1 MPQGDV
7 DAKSEEGTGM
17 AKLQRSLRGD
27 YDEILRGIE
36 DGILRGSISAE
47 LEDTSVF
54 RDGDTRCTVLVFE
67 RYSWFGRNRLS
78 LTVSLFRSFDGQIR
92 LSAISAGGSQA
103 MFWKINTVG
112 EEAFI
117 EKLDELL
124 SKHPEWTA
132 V

>member
-1 MPQGDV
+1 
-7 DAKSEEGTGM
+7 M

-54 RDGDTRCTVLVFE
+54 RDEDVRCTVLVFE
-67 RYSWFGRNRLS
+67 RYSWFGGNRVS
-78 LTVSLFRSFDGQIR
+78 LTVSLFQSSNGEIR

-103 MFWKINTVG
+103 VFWKINTVG

-117 EKLDELL
+117 KKLDELL
-124 SKHPEWTA
+124 AAHPAWTA
-132 V
+132 